1 MAVRIK
7 IEIIAGQRRIEET
20 ALLNSGYE
28 APSAQLLVPIDTAE
42 RLGLWPPVRGHQS
55 GVRNGRRGPESL
67 ALPKGRQG
75 KGIASDAESRGVDA
89 DIVISPLAEELKIAV
104 ESFGRA
110 YGGSGGSRIR
120 S

>member
-1 MAVRIK
+1 M
-7 IEIIAGQRRIEET
+7 
-20 ALLNSGYE
+20 
-28 APSAQLLVPIDTAE
+28 
-42 RLGLWPPVRGHQS
+42 
-55 GVRNGRRGPESL
+55 